1 MKKKGN
7 KLFYIILVVMFVLG
21 LLITA
26 YPFVSNFINEMTNKS
41 HIDEYDNE
49 VAVMDSKTKSDI
61 LSKAKAYNDI
71 IGTEYYLDNGK
82 FSKEYQAVS
91 KSYDEIMN
99 FDNSLIGYIE
109 IPKIS
114 VKLPIYH
121 ETKPYALTMGAIH
134 TKRSSFPIGGKGT
147 HSVISA
153 HSAYPSQKFFDNI
166 DELENGDEFK
176 IKILDETLNYKV
188 VEINIVKPD
197 DSSKLK
203 VQQDKDLVTL
213 CTCYPYSVNTHR
225 LLVTGER
232 TAIKEN
238 IRRTDKS
245 SNKQSESN
253 LEAYIIAGFIIISG
267 FVVFYIIRRKAVYEN
282 QKEKQNP

>member
-1 MKKKGN
+1 MKN
-7 KLFYIILVVMFVLG
+7 KAIHI
-21 LLITA
+21 LLILTFLCGLTVTA
-26 YPFVSNFINEMTNKS
+26 YPFVSNFVNEITNES
-41 HIDEYDNE
+41 HIDEYNSE
-49 VAVMDSKTKSDI
+49 VSLIGEKEKSAI
-61 LSKAKAYNDI
+61 LSKAKAYNEVI
-71 IGTEYYLDNGK
+71 ATEYYLDNGDVTN
-82 FSKEYQAVS
+82 EYEALS
-91 KSYDEIMN
+91 ESYDDILD

-109 IPKIS
+109 IPKIG

-121 ETKPYALTMGAIH
+121 ETKPNALTMGAIH

-166 DELENGDEFK
+166 DELKKGDEFQ
-176 IKILDETLNYKV
+176 IKILDETLKYKV

-232 TAIKEN
+232 AKKTLRTKTVTTKEN
-238 IRRTDKS
+238 THDPVPEI
-245 SNKQSESN
+245 
-253 LEAYIIAGFIIISG
+253 AAAAVFGIIMLI
-267 FVVFYIIRRKAVYEN
+267 VWRKMRGKEN
-282 QKEKQNP
+282 